1 MNDERIDA
9 LAAGPLDKGLPPSLG
24 KVRLND
30 LAAAGLNLL
39 RDDLPTPI
47 AVLKQSALD
56 HNSKWMRAFL
66 EASGASIAPHGKTT
80 MSPQLFRRQLRDGAW
95 GITLSNVHQIKAG
108 RYFGLRRIVMANELV
123 GRSAIEYV
131 LGEIEGDPGF
141 DFYCL
146 VDNIDNVDEIARIAR
161 ARGATR
167 PLQVF
172 VEAGVAGRRAGC
184 RTLDEAMA
192 VARAVAGNAPF
203 LALRG
208 VEGFEGTIFGPDPR
222 KNAAA
227 VETFMEFIG
236 SVARR
241 CTDEGCFA
249 DGEVFLSAGG
259 SSYFDIVASRL
270 GKLDLGR
277 PTRVLLRS
285 GCYLTHDSAMYA
297 QMARQLLE
305 RAPQLHRLGEPLR
318 PALEVWAHVLSRP
331 EADRIIVGLG
341 KRDASY
347 DAGLPMPLAWS
358 RPGANPRRG
367 AVPPGHEAFEI
378 NDQHLFVRVP
388 ADTPLKVGD
397 MVGFG
402 ISHPCLTFDKWRII
416 PVVDDDYTVVSAIST
431 AF

>member
-9 LAAGPLDKGLPPSLG
+9 LAASPLDKGLPPSLG
-24 KVRLND
+24 TVALND

-39 RDDLPTPI
+39 RDDLPTPV

-56 HNSKWMRAFL
+56 HNSKWMQAFL

-131 LGEIEGDPGF
+131 LDEIENDPEF

-146 VDNIDNVDEIARIAR
+146 VDNIDNVEQIVRIAR
-161 ARGATR
+161 ARGGAR

-172 VEAGVAGRRAGC
+172 VEAGVAARRAGC

-208 VEGFEGTIFGPDPR
+208 VEGFEGTISGPDPR

-236 SVARR
+236 DIARR
-241 CTDEGCFA
+241 CADEGCFA
-249 DGEVFLSAGG
+249 DGEVLLSAGG
-259 SSYFDIVASRL
+259 SSYFDIVTAHL

-305 RAPQLHRLGEPLR
+305 RTPELHRLGEPLR

-331 EADRIIVGLG
+331 EPDRIIVGLG

-347 DAGLPMPLAWS
+347 DAGLPMPLGWS
-358 RPGANPRRG
+358 HPGANARYS
-367 AVPPGHEAFEI
+367 AIPPGHVAFEI
-378 NDQHLFVRVP
+378 NDQHLFVRTP

-402 ISHPCLTFDKWRII
+402 ISHPCLTLDKWRVI
-416 PVVDDDYTVVSAIST
+416 PVVDDDYTIVSAVST